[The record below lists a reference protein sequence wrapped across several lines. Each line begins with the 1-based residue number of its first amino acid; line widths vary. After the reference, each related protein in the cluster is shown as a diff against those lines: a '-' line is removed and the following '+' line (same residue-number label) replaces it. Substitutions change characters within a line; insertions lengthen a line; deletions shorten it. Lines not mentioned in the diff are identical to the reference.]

1 MLCSQRFPGNCRVKD
16 SSSLTISGKLSLS
29 WYLISSKEDLLMLTN
44 WSWLRR
50 IFPLQLEIHII
61 KIVQQTL
68 GKTLNIGKQ
77 LTFILPFQYF
87 CDMMHDCCKH
97 ETSSC
102 QPRRASR
109 VNSKI
114 WEGGLP
120 SILVASSL
128 LRQRWIHRSDN
139 FEIARERKRQG
150 SENCP
155 LNNWYVTFRWRPP
168 CWMMA
173 FFNGHTRREVHKKKK
188 RKSWKV
194 KRRWW
199 W

>member
-1 MLCSQRFPGNCRVKD
+1 MAEILLMFSFGVAHPDDPFFWLLSRFPKVNK
-16 SSSLTISGKLSLS
+16 LKFGKAKKRAENEFFKSNMDALAVLSI
-29 WYLISSKEDLLMLTN
+29 WDTGFYAI
-44 WSWLRR
+44 
-50 IFPLQLEIHII
+50 IEIHII

-120 SILVASSL
+120 SIVASSTEMDPP
-128 LRQRWIHRSDN
+128 LR
-139 FEIARERKRQG
+139 
-150 SENCP
+150 
-155 LNNWYVTFRWRPP
+155 
-168 CWMMA
+168 
-173 FFNGHTRREVHKKKK
+173 
-188 RKSWKV
+188 
-194 KRRWW
+194 
-199 W
+199 